1 METMICKC
9 GARCSVVS
17 GQRWDAENRRY
28 CTAYQ
33 VACYRRPFGGGVN
46 ASAAIIDFGHTRSA
60 RLISERIWRSFG
72 RRKSGMWS
80 APHWRQS
87 EKRIRTVGS

>member
-1 METMICKC
+1 MEQMICKC

-33 VACYRRPFGGGVN
+33 VACYRCGRGGPVCGDRE
-46 ASAAIIDFGHTRSA
+46 AAVEAWKKEQDDDQMS
-60 RLISERIWRSFG
+60 
-72 RRKSGMWS
+72 
-80 APHWRQS
+80 
-87 EKRIRTVGS
+87 